1 MGAAEAD
8 PTSVGDIRYPL
19 QQAVVYVMSFASDG
33 STAST
38 IVSQLRENSAVW
50 VLAKPNLV
58 VRSFPDSMHNPSN
71 CVTMEY
77 DDDANSSGWF
87 HLQVGRDW
95 QLPLFPLSARG

>member
-38 IVSQLRENSAVW
+38 IVGQLRENSGVW
-50 VLAKPNLV
+50 VLAEPNLV
-58 VRSFPDSMHNPSN
+58 VRAFPDSLHNFSRGR
-71 CVTMEY
+71 MGHGG
-77 DDDANSSGWF
+77 SGCF
-87 HLQVGRDW
+87 KIGHDSRLVETVITASPHTQC
-95 QLPLFPLSARG
+95 